1 MRLYY
6 WFIIDLLHL
15 LLLIWTCH
23 RFFCCQCLG
32 GMFVSI
38 QTSSLHVPKAF
49 GRIWHAGLLHEFL
62 LLPLLLLPSSLIV
75 FFIFINLLSDLQ
87 WNAVMFGVVLLIET
101 WIFWTNCGT
110 VSLTLHVFCL
120 YWNLGLSLKCAH
132 SDFDYLREY
141 QYKFCQQIDTKNE
154 TRSAMTLEL

>member
-49 GRIWHAGLLHEFL
+49 GRIWHAGLLYEFL

-75 FFIFINLLSDLQ
+75 SFIFINLLSDLQ
-87 WNAVMFGVVLLIET
+87 GNAVMFGVVLLIET
-101 WIFWTNCGT
+101 CIFWTNCGNA
-110 VSLTLHVFCL
+110 SLTLDVFVFIET
-120 YWNLGLSLKCAH
+120 YGLSLKCSH
-132 SDFDYLREY
+132 SDFDYLWISA
-141 QYKFCQQIDTKNE
+141 QILLANKTQDLLNE
-154 TRSAMTLEL
+154 